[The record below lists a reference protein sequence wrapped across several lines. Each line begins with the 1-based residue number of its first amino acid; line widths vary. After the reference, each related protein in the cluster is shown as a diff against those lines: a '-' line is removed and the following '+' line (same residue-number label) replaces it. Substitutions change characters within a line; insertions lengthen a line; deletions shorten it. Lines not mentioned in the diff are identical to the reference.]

1 MASSATQGTVAGR
14 PQPQTTAEPAGG
26 PFIRHAP
33 DGRRAMYVAAS
44 AAGGTQNAQFIA
56 NPMVSSPGWN
66 KGYRVLVQTS
76 SGAATSGSNTLY
88 SADAPWNFLQLIQM
102 KDAFGTQLL
111 TGPGYDIAYLV
122 PLYSGQFGTDE
133 MRSPASSPQ
142 FYPALVATSTVA
154 GNFQFPTYF
163 PFEFAKGYGVIS
175 GANAALLPVLQ
186 MNLSAITSV
195 IASAGGYTTYPT
207 STLTVDSDFYWLPN
221 VPADPPGIG
230 TTCQWI
236 YQQCNPTIASGT
248 SQIVQLPR
256 LGGYLTG
263 LILDLR
269 NGSGNRMGEGVTS
282 GGPGFVV
289 GSTQALDAG
298 SGNPVGWP
306 TRPKILVDGV
316 PLIDSLIG
324 TIFEDMAINSQVGAY
339 NSQTPSSG
347 TAAATTN
354 SNPIVLG
361 GATIGN
367 YGEQGGATVQ
377 AYRPLG
383 TMWLSRKTSLAQRD
397 FGLLDTGEIF
407 LSTNPG
413 TQIEVAG
420 YPWGSVSTGPMQ
432 LNAVVGQIVPSG
444 ALVRGLP
451 EA

>member
-1 MASSATQGTVAGR
+1 MSTATQGTVAGR

-33 DGRRAMYVAAS
+33 DGRRAMYVAAGT
-44 AAGGTQNAQFIA
+44 AGGTNLAQFVA

-66 KGYRVLVQTS
+66 KGYRVLTS
-76 SGAATSGSNTLY
+76 VAPGTGGSATTAL
-88 SADAPWNFLQLIQM
+88 ATPDAPFSFHQLVQM

-111 TGPGYDIAYLV
+111 TGPGYDISYLV
-122 PLYSGQFGTDE
+122 PYYSGQFGTDL
-133 MRSPASSPQ
+133 MRDPLNSPQ
-142 FYPALVATSTVA
+142 FQPLIAAATQTSA
-154 GNFQFPTYF
+154 GGFTWPTYL

-186 MNLSAITSV
+186 INLAPVSTYLTYTFTSG
-195 IASAGGYTTYPT
+195 ATNPT
-207 STLTVDSDFYWLPN
+207 STITVDADFYWLPN

-236 YQQCNPTIASGT
+236 YQPCNPPIGSAFSGL
-248 SQIVQLPR
+248 VQLPR

-269 NGSGNRMGEGVTS
+269 NSAGIRTSESVAS
-282 GGPGFVV
+282 GGPGYVPATTV
-289 GSTQALDAG
+289 LDTG
-298 SGNPVGWP
+298 TGWP
-306 TRPKILVDGV
+306 VRPKIVVDGV
-316 PLIDSLIG
+316 PLVDSLFG
-324 TIFEDMAINSQVGAY
+324 TIVEDMAISSMVGALGG
-339 NSQTPSSG
+339 SVPFTATASS
-347 TAAATTN
+347 TAN
-354 SNPIVLG
+354 SNPLYNASAAG
-361 GATIGN
+361 TGANT
-367 YGEQGGATVQ
+367 GAAQ
-377 AYRPLG
+377 NPRPLG
-383 TMWLSRKTSLAQRD
+383 TVWISRKTSLAQRD

-420 YPWGSVSTGPMQ
+420 YPWGTFTSAPGQ
-432 LNAVVGQIVPSG
+432 LNAVIGQIVPSG